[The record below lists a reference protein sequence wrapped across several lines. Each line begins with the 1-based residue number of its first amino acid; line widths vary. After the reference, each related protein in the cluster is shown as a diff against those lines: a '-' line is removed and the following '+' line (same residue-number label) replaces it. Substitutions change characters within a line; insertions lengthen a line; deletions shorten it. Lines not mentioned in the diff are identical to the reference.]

1 MKTLSAQPKEE
12 QVTIRMNADRPWN
25 AGHMVS
31 LFRLYGCE
39 SLHLL
44 L

>member
-1 MKTLSAQPKEE
+1 MKTLSAQPKKE
-12 QVTIRMNADRPWN
+12 QVTIRINADWPWN

-31 LFRLYGCE
+31 LFRLYGRE
-39 SLHLL
+39 SLDLL